1 MMRVI
6 ILMVLMALSLFAT
19 KLTSPIAKYSAS
31 GAVVDM
37 IVDQG
42 LIYCSTDVSS
52 VDIIDLK
59 SKKRLKQIKVDKI
72 KDFMG
77 DLVDAKVYSVDVM
90 DEKILILSQ
99 AEQGY
104 RRLYIHQDGKNRLI
118 IDTDAQLSIA
128 KAKFLDENTVLLAL
142 LGDELISYDLKEKKQ
157 NWRVQVSGSKFSNF
171 VLNEK
176 RSKVVVADES
186 GDLQIVATKDGKHL
200 KTLSGQNLDNVFQV
214 DYKKGIIAT
223 AGQDRRVVVYDVV
236 DGGAYYKTTHFLI
249 YSVGLSPSG
258 RRVAY
263 SSDENNNVTV
273 FNTKTKAVL
282 GTFGG
287 NKMTLSSIVFLNENE
302 FLVATDANIINRF
315 KIK

>member
-1 MMRVI
+1 MRVLSFVL
-6 ILMVLMALSLFAT
+6 LMVLSLFAA
-19 KLTSPIAKYSAS
+19 KPVMPISSYSAS

-37 IVDQG
+37 VVHNG
-42 LIYCSTDVSS
+42 AIYCSNDASG

-59 SKKRLKQIKVDKI
+59 SKKIVKQIKVDKI

-90 DEKILILSQ
+90 GEKILMLSQ
-99 AEQGY
+99 AEQGF
-104 RRLYIHQDGKNRLI
+104 RRLYIHKANVNELV
-118 IDTDAQLSIA
+118 IDIDAQLSIA
-128 KAKFLDENTVLLAL
+128 KAKFLDKNTVLLAL
-142 LGDELISYDLKEKKQ
+142 LGDELISYDLKSKKQ

-171 VLNEK
+171 VLNEV
-176 RSKVVVADES
+176 RSEVVVADES
-186 GDLQIVATKDGKHL
+186 GDLQLVSTKDGKHL

-214 DYKKGIIAT
+214 DYKKGVVAT
-223 AGQDRRVVVYDVV
+223 AGQDRRVVVYDVNA
-236 DGGAYYKTTHFLI
+236 GSAYYKTASFLI

-258 RRVAY
+258 TCVAY

-273 FNTKTKAVL
+273 FNTKTKSNI
-282 GTFGG
+282 GFFGG
-287 NKMTLSSIVFLNENE
+287 NKMTLNSIIFLNENE

>member
-1 MMRVI
+1 MRVVF
-6 ILMVLMALSLFAT
+6 LVLVMTLSLFAV
-19 KLTSPIAKYSAS
+19 KPVMPVSHYSAS

-37 IVDQG
+37 MVYDG
-42 LIYCSTDVSS
+42 LMYCGTDASGI
-52 VDIIDLK
+52 DIINLK
-59 SKKRLKQIKVDKI
+59 SKKTVKQIKVDKI

-90 DEKILILSQ
+90 GEKILMLSQ
-99 AEQGY
+99 AEQGF
-104 RRLYIHQDGKNRLI
+104 RRLYIHQNKKNELV
-118 IDTDAQLSIA
+118 IDIDAQLSIA

-142 LGDELISYDLKEKKQ
+142 LSDELISYDLQKRKQ

-171 VLNEK
+171 VLNEE
-176 RSKVVVADES
+176 RSQVVVADES

-214 DYKKGIIAT
+214 DYKKGVIAT
-223 AGQDRRVVVYDVV
+223 AGQDRRVVVYDVE
-236 DGGAYYKTTHFLI
+236 DGNAYYKTASFLI

-258 RRVAY
+258 KRVAY
-263 SSDENNNVTV
+263 SSDENNNITV
-273 FNTKTKAVL
+273 FNTSTKNSV
-282 GTFGG
+282 GFFGG

-302 FLVATDANIINRF
+302 FLVATDATIINRF

>member
-1 MMRVI
+1 MR
-6 ILMVLMALSLFAT
+6 LLTLVLFVTLSLFA
-19 KLTSPIAKYSAS
+19 AKPVMPVSHYDAS

-37 IVDQG
+37 IVHDG
-42 LIYCSTDVSS
+42 KIYCSTDSSS
-52 VDIIDLK
+52 VDIIDLN

-90 DEKILILSQ
+90 KEKILMLSQ

-104 RRLYIHQDGKNRLI
+104 RRLYLHVSGKNQLI

-128 KAKFLDENTVLLAL
+128 KAKFLDKNTVLLAL
-142 LGDELISYDLKEKKQ
+142 LGDELISYDLTTHKQ

-171 VLNEK
+171 VLNED
-176 RSKVVVADES
+176 RSEVVVADES

-223 AGQDRRVVVYDVV
+223 AGQDRRVVVYDVN
-236 DGGAYYKTTHFLI
+236 DGSAYYKSAHFLI

-258 RRVAY
+258 KRVAY

-273 FNTKTKAVL
+273 FNTKTKSTL
-282 GTFGG
+282 GLFSG

-302 FLVATDANIINRF
+302 FLVATDATIINRF